1 MNKKAQQFQDYL
13 QRHQLA
19 KSFSINEHNEGGR
32 NFVLFNSAIETGTG
46 HFFKL
51 VVILEE
57 GLQTIIRV
65 WLTAEDSSDKKNS
78 CLLDRVNILNTHYR
92 SFKFFLDDRNN
103 IVMDWINSNSDDSF
117 DPDLVHF
124 MLGVVNR
131 EAKTL
136 SGYLTGSHPLS
147 SLSKENYA

>member
-1 MNKKAQQFQDYL
+1 MNRKAQQFQDYL

-19 KSFSINEHNEGGR
+19 KSFSMNEHNEGGR
-32 NFVLFNSAIETGTG
+32 SFVLFNSAIETGTG

-103 IVMDWINSNSDDSF
+103 IVMD
-117 DPDLVHF
+117 
-124 MLGVVNR
+124 
-131 EAKTL
+131 L
-136 SGYLTGSHPLS
+136 SLIHI
-147 SLSKENYA
+147 